1 MLNKKEQLID
11 GIQIKHLYLNNIHI
25 MYLNDE
31 GKHPNVDNNLCF
43 SKLPLEV
50 KQCHTKISVW

>member
-1 MLNKKEQLID
+1 
-11 GIQIKHLYLNNIHI
+11 

-50 KQCHTKISVW
+50 KQCHTKIKCEIDFFTYHIGKEYQF